1 MPPQPDRL
9 SSSRNR
15 SCLAYERVLLFAQRI
30 GAAIDMASVPLQV
43 NIAPVRSRNHGVR
56 TT

>member
-1 MPPQPDRL
+1 
-9 SSSRNR
+9 
-15 SCLAYERVLLFAQRI
+15 LLFAQRI